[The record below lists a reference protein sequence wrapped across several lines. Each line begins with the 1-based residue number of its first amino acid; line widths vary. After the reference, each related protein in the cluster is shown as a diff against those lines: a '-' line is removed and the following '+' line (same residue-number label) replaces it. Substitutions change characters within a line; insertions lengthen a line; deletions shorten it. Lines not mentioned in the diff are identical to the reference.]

1 MNYKITKQEKNETT
15 ISVELTA
22 EEWQNKINASY
33 EKNKN
38 KYTVQGFRK
47 GKAPRKAIEGAYG
60 EHVFTEGALD
70 SVYDDCFTEILAK
83 EKLEPIEQP
92 KLAIDAMNENGLKLT
107 LIVTGKPEVKL
118 GEYKGLKFEKV
129 AAKFDESQVDE
140 TLQNLA
146 QRSARKVDV
155 TDRTLQEGD
164 IATFDFSGSMNG
176 EKFEGGTSENFE
188 LKIGSHQFIDGFEDQ
203 MVGMAIGE
211 EKDLNVTFPDNYHS
225 AELAGKPAVFAVK
238 LHKIQVEEIPE
249 LNDEWAANSSEF
261 ETLED
266 YKADIRKHLMEDAE
280 KRAEYETNNKILDQ
294 IINSS
299 EVEIPHS
306 MCHSETE
313 YLIKSFQQ
321 RLAQQGVDLES
332 YLKYIGQSYEEF
344 ASAKHEEAHVNVK
357 ARLVIETIIE
367 KENIKVEPAEV
378 DAKLEEI
385 AKQYNKTVEEMKKL
399 LPQDQIMYLVND
411 ILMNKLLDFL
421 KSNNTIA

>member
-22 EEWQNKINASY
+22 EEWQAKINQSY
-33 EKNKN
+33 EKNKG

-60 EHVFTEGALD
+60 EYVFTESALD

-92 KLAIDAMNENGLKLT
+92 KLAIESMDSNGLKFT
-107 LIVTGKPEVKL
+107 LVVTGKPEVKL
-118 GEYKGLKFEKV
+118 GAYKGLKFEKV
-129 AAKFDESQVDE
+129 ASSFDEKQVEE
-140 TLQNLA
+140 TLANLA

-155 TDRTLQEGD
+155 TDRALQEGD

-188 LKIGSHQFIDGFEDQ
+188 LKIGSHQFIDGFEEK
-203 MVGMAIGE
+203 MVGMQVGE
-211 EKDLNVTFPDNYHS
+211 EKDIEVTFPENYHS
-225 AELAGKPAVFAVK
+225 ADLAGKPAIFNIK

-261 ETLED
+261 ETLEA
-266 YKADIRKHLMEDAE
+266 YKEHIRKHLVEEADR
-280 KRAEYETNNKILDQ
+280 RAEYETNNKILDA
-294 IINSS
+294 IIDAS

-306 MCHSETE
+306 MCHRELD
-313 YLIKSFQQ
+313 YLINSFRQ
-321 RLAQQGVDLES
+321 RLAQQGLELEA
-332 YLKYIGQSYEEF
+332 YLKYVGQTFEEF
-344 ASAKHEEAHVNVK
+344 QNAKHDEAHVNVK
-357 ARLVIETIIE
+357 ARLVIEAIID
-367 KENIKVEPAEV
+367 KEEIKVEQAEV
-378 DAKLEEI
+378 DAKFEEM

-399 LPQDQIMYLVND
+399 IPQEQVMYLMND
-411 ILMNKLLDFL
+411 ILMNKLIDFL
-421 KSNNTIA
+421 VANNELV